1 VSRERFGLF
10 AAGGG
15 VRRQFP
21 DVDAARSFVYF
32 IPDDGSG
39 ETPMK
44 RIIRIATVL
53 AVAFAAIPGP
63 APAVGQSGVRS
74 QVYDLGTE
82 LERQATALAQESFEH
97 FRGWNGAISDQEQ
110 AILFK
115 SEAFAAS
122 CRLFLKLAE
131 TSSTY
136 FRSDHARTN
145 IYSAFTFL
153 VRSFAELEDEM
164 QRGGIRPYALS
175 DCKTILNRMERG
187 FGAWPDPNNL
197 AYLDQKYVKAAN
209 ATVYLIE
216 KRGLTNFIRRPFKSL
231 ESLFR
236 YNYDRNRG
244 KNPWESLVEVSEE
257 TLEKMKIE
265 AAIDLTF
272 EGRMIIEQSA
282 RKNRPVYVIE
292 NGKRR
297 PIANTSIVERRGG
310 WSKVFEVPR
319 EVIDSYQEGEI
330 IN

>member
-1 VSRERFGLF
+1 
-10 AAGGG
+10 
-15 VRRQFP
+15 
-21 DVDAARSFVYF
+21 
-32 IPDDGSG
+32 
-39 ETPMK
+39 MK

-74 QVYDLGTE
+74 QVYDLGDE

-131 TSSTY
+131 TRRTY

-145 IYSAFTFL
+145 IFSAFTFL
-153 VRSFAELEDEM
+153 VRSFAELEDGDAAGTVIALRPFGLPDDPEPDGA
-164 QRGGIRPYALS
+164 RIRS
-175 DCKTILNRMERG
+175 
-187 FGAWPDPNNL
+187 L
-197 AYLDQKYVKAAN
+197 ARRRTTSPTSTRSTLRPRTP
-209 ATVYLIE
+209 TVYLIE
-216 KRGLTNFIRRPFKSL
+216 KRGLANYVRRPFKSL

-244 KNPWESLVEVSEE
+244 KNPWEYLVEVSEE
-257 TLEKMKIE
+257 TLEKMKNG

-282 RKNRPVYVIE
+282 RKNRRRLPHRERQAPADREHVH
-292 NGKRR
+292 RR
-297 PIANTSIVERRGG
+297 PPRRMGQGLRSPAGSDRLLRRG
-310 WSKVFEVPR
+310 R
-319 EVIDSYQEGEI
+319 DH
-330 IN
+330 